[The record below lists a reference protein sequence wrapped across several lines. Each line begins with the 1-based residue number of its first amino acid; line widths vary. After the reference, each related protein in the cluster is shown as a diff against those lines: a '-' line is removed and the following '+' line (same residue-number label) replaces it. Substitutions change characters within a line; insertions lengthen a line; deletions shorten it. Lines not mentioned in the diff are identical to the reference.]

1 MPPLNDVLAS
11 KALTFLGSL
20 GGLALAGAIY
30 LTAIGND
37 GATVAWA
44 TATGA
49 IGTIGGI
56 LVPRD

>member
-1 MPPLNDVLAS
+1 MPPMNDSLAS
-11 KALTFLGSL
+11 KALTFLGLL
-20 GGLALAGAIY
+20 GAVALAGALY
-30 LTAIGND
+30 LTAIGVE
-37 GATVAWA
+37 ATVAWA

>member
-1 MPPLNDVLAS
+1 MNDSLAS
-11 KALTFLGSL
+11 KALTFLGLL
-20 GGLALAGAIY
+20 GAVALAGALY
-30 LTAIGND
+30 LTAIGVE
-37 GATVAWA
+37 ATVAWA